1 MNKKVVTFGEVMM
14 RLTPPGFLRFVQA
27 RSFGVIYAGAE
38 VNVAITLAN
47 LGIPADF
54 VTRLPKND
62 LGDACI
68 NYVRQFGVGVDG
80 IVRGGDRLG
89 VYFVEM
95 GAVQRGNKVIYDRAN
110 SALASIKPGM
120 VDWAGVFSDAE
131 WFHWTGITP
140 AVSEGAAETCLE
152 AAKKAKE
159 MGLTVSCDLNYRS
172 KLWKWGKAPSEV
184 MTRLMEYV
192 DIAIGNE
199 EDAEKVFGIKAPGVD
214 VTKAKVEAESYRF
227 VAEKLMK
234 RFPNLR
240 LVAITLRGS
249 ISASHNTWSAV
260 LYDGKIL
267 YKASTYDIT
276 HIVDRVGA
284 GDAFAGG
291 LIYALIRGDDLQKAL
306 NFAVA
311 ASCLKHTIYG
321 DSYVVK
327 LEEVERLMQGAVSGR
342 ISR

>member
-1 MNKKVVTFGEVMM
+1 MDKKVVTFGEVMM

-27 RSFGVIYAGAE
+27 RSFDVIYAGGE

-47 LGIPADF
+47 LGVPADF

-62 LGDACI
+62 LADACI
-68 NYVRQFGVGVDG
+68 NYVRQFGVGTDG

-89 VYFVEM
+89 VYFVET
-95 GAVQRGNKVIYDRAN
+95 GADQRGNKVIYDRAN
-110 SALASIKPGM
+110 SALANIKPGM
-120 VDWAGVFSDAE
+120 VDWAKVFSDAK

-152 AAKKAKE
+152 SAKRAKE
-159 MGLTVSCDLNYRS
+159 MGLTVSCDLNYRGQ
-172 KLWKWGKAPSEV
+172 LWKWGKTPSEV

-192 DIAIGNE
+192 DIVIGNE
-199 EDAEKVFGIKAPGVD
+199 EDAEKVFGIKASDVD
-214 VTKAKVEAESYRF
+214 VTKGKVKAENYRF

-267 YKASTYDIT
+267 YEAPIYDVT

-284 GDAFAGG
+284 GDAFSGG
-291 LIYALIRGDDLQKAL
+291 LLYALIRGDDLQKAL

-311 ASCLKHTIYG
+311 VSCLKHTLYG
-321 DSYVVK
+321 DSCVVK
-327 LEEVERLMQGAVSGR
+327 LEEVESLMAGAVSGR